1 MSSRNDFFHNVS
13 AQVVAGVLLLGI
25 AALIAV
31 MAHSC
36 SQGGGGPT
44 SAPGTAT
51 PGAAT
56 PSPAAPSTAAAASSE
71 PPRSPEP
78 STAGTAEASS
88 GGTPAT
94 PLVAVEHAAWSVSDC
109 RLSRADGVPVL
120 HATVYVK
127 NKDPNTAHSYTTAV
141 VFGPDTDR
149 LAADTIYVD
158 EVKPLQTGKNEVVD
172 TNPSPSVA
180 SVPDGPVSCRITE
193 ISDYDTGASVQE

>member
-31 MAHSC
+31 MVHSC
-36 SQGGGGPT
+36 SQGGAVAGAT
-44 SAPGTAT
+44 SAPSPAG
-51 PGAAT
+51 
-56 PSPAAPSTAAAASSE
+56 PSPAGPSTAAAASSE
-71 PPRSPEP
+71 PPGSPAP
-78 STAGTAEASS
+78 STAGPAEASP
-88 GGTPAT
+88 GGTAAS

-141 VFGPDTDR
+141 VFGPDSDR

-180 SVPDGPVSCRITE
+180 SVPDGPVACRITE

>member
-1 MSSRNDFFHNVS
+1 MSSRNDFLHNVS

-36 SQGGGGPT
+36 SQGGGGAT

-51 PGAAT
+51 PG
-56 PSPAAPSTAAAASSE
+56 PAAPSTTAAASSG

-88 GGTPAT
+88 GGTAAS

-127 NKDPNTAHSYTTAV
+127 NKDPNTAHSCTTTV
-141 VFGPDTDR
+141 VFGPDSDR

-172 TNPSPSVA
+172 TNPSPSVV
-180 SVPDGPVSCRITE
+180 SVPDGPVSCRITG